1 MYMSFFQAGYE
12 TMVQVKTEGNP
23 VDLAPAVENAIHE
36 IDTRLPVF
44 DVRSMRESTQMAS
57 SFAVIQ
63 STLAGMFALIGLVLA
78 VTGIYGVVAYRTQM
92 RTHEIGI
99 RMALGASRVD
109 VLRLVLLQGLWLT
122 GIGLALGLAFALGLT
137 RIIVRLL
144 YGIGANDPV
153 TVVSVVMLLG
163 AMSLASML
171 PSGTSSD
178 APEPRDCDSR
188 TVSRSSDSTRIGR
201 IRGMRGAPPG
211 WQEG

>member
-1 MYMSFFQAGYE
+1 MVYMSFFQAGYE
-12 TMVQVKTEGNP
+12 TIVQVKTEGNP
-23 VDLAPAVENAIHE
+23 VDLAPAVQNVIHE
-36 IDTRLPVF
+36 IDPQLPVF

-78 VTGIYGVVAYRTQM
+78 ITGIYGVVAYRTQL
-92 RTHEIGI
+92 RTHEIGL

-109 VLRLVLLQGLWLT
+109 VLRLVLSQGLWLT
-122 GIGLALGLAFALGLT
+122 AIGLALGLAFALGLT

-163 AMSLASML
+163 AMSLLACYL
-171 PSGTSSD
+171 PAHRAMRRNPVT
-178 APEPRDCDSR
+178 A
-188 TVSRSSDSTRIGR
+188 
-201 IRGMRGAPPG
+201 IR
-211 WQEG
+211 EL

>member
-1 MYMSFFQAGYE
+1 MVYMNFLQHPGYE

-23 VDLAPAVENAIHE
+23 VDLEPVVENAIHE
-36 IDTRLPVF
+36 IDPQLPVF

-78 VTGIYGVVAYRTQM
+78 VTGIYGVVAYRTQL
-92 RTHEIGI
+92 RTHEIGV

-163 AMSLASML
+163 AMSLLACYL
-171 PSGTSSD
+171 PAHRAMRRNPVT
-178 APEPRDCDSR
+178 A
-188 TVSRSSDSTRIGR
+188 
-201 IRGMRGAPPG
+201 IR
-211 WQEG
+211 EL